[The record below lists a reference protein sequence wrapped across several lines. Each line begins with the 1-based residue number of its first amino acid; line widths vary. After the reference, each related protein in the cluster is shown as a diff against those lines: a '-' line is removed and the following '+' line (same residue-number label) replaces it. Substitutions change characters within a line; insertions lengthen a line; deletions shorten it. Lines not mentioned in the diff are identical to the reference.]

1 MSGAI
6 LMEIDIQL
14 ITNPFRKLK
23 NSHTFRV
30 RTLLI
35 PPQEW
40 DSFRAK
46 KLFLATFPFM
56 KKLLFVLSGIILFSV
71 ASHAQAQKIVA
82 DKILAVVGD
91 KIILKSDIDN
101 AIVDA
106 KRNGA
111 TVPDNADCSILEQAL
126 VSKVLMLQ
134 ALKDSLPLTE
144 EEVEAE
150 LDQKIRY
157 YISQFGSQSEL
168 ERVAGKTIY
177 QLKDDSRESVRE
189 RKLAESMQKKIVDN
203 INVTPTEV
211 KTYFDKIPKD
221 SLPFFES
228 EVEVGQIAVYPK
240 ASRDLEQF
248 MVSELNHYKQEVES
262 KHATFDQ
269 EARLYSEDPGSKDK
283 GGLYEVDRNEKNWDP
298 DFIRAAFR
306 LKDGEIS
313 PVVKT
318 KFGYHIIQMVQRNGD
333 LATIRHILRIPPVT
347 DAEVNE
353 AISKLDS
360 VRSRI
365 IAGTVDFNGAAFKYG
380 EDEEQKYTGPYIMSG
395 DGDTYNRIDEL
406 DKDVVAALSKLKVG
420 EYSQPTVFNNERTG
434 KKGVRI
440 LYLKSRSEP
449 HRMNLRDDYNKIK
462 QAALEEKKYQ
472 ALDKWLTT
480 HIPNYYIMVDPDKAN
495 CQQLQKWTNVQKTYA
510 SNN

>member
-1 MSGAI
+1 M
-6 LMEIDIQL
+6 Q
-14 ITNPFRKLK
+14 
-23 NSHTFRV
+23 
-30 RTLLI
+30 
-35 PPQEW
+35 
-40 DSFRAK
+40 
-46 KLFLATFPFM
+46 
-56 KKLLFVLSGIILFSV
+56 KLLFVLCGIFALSFTSV
-71 ASHAQAQKIVA
+71 AQSKKIVA

-91 KIILKSDIDN
+91 KIILQSDIEN
-101 AIVDA
+101 AIKDA
-106 KRNGA
+106 VRNGG

-126 VSKVLMLQ
+126 ISKVLMLQ
-134 ALKDSLPLTE
+134 ALKDSLPVTDE
-144 EEVEAE
+144 EIESE
-150 LDQKIRY
+150 LDNRIRY
-157 YISQFGSQSEL
+157 YMSQFGSQAEL
-168 ERVAGKTIY
+168 ERVAGKTVY

-189 RKLAESMQKKIVDN
+189 RKLAEAMQKKIVDV

-211 KTYFDKIPKD
+211 KAYFDRIPKD

-228 EVEVGQIAVYPK
+228 EVEVGQIALYPK

-248 MVSELNHYKQEVES
+248 MISELNHYKQEVES
-262 KHATFDQ
+262 KRSTFDQ
-269 EARLYSEDPGSKDK
+269 MAKLYSEDPGSKDK
-283 GGLYEVDRNEKNWDP
+283 GGLYEIDRNEKNWDP

-347 DAEVNE
+347 DAEMTQGL
-353 AISKLDS
+353 SKLDS
-360 VRSRI
+360 VRSKI
-365 IAGTVDFNGAAFKYG
+365 IAGTMDFNGAAFKYG
-380 EDEEQKYTGPYIMSG
+380 EDEEQKYTGPYIMSA

-406 DKDVVAALSKLKVG
+406 DKDVVAVLSKLKVG
-420 EYSQPTVFNNERTG
+420 EYSQPTVFANERTG

-472 ALDKWLTT
+472 SLEKWLTI
-480 HIPNYYIMVDPDKAN
+480 HVPNYYIMIDPDKAN
-495 CQQLQKWTNVQKTYA
+495 CQQLQKWTNIQKTYA
-510 SNN
+510 SKN

>member
-1 MSGAI
+1 
-6 LMEIDIQL
+6 
-14 ITNPFRKLK
+14 
-23 NSHTFRV
+23 
-30 RTLLI
+30 
-35 PPQEW
+35 
-40 DSFRAK
+40 
-46 KLFLATFPFM
+46 M
-56 KKLLFVLSGIILFSV
+56 KKFLFVLSGIIAFSF
-71 ASHAQAQKIVA
+71 AAHAQAKKIVA

-91 KIILKSDIDN
+91 KIILQSDIEN
-101 AIVDA
+101 AIKDA
-106 KRNGA
+106 QRNGA
-111 TVPDNADCSILEQAL
+111 TVPDNADCVILEQAL

-134 ALKDSLPLTE
+134 ALKDSLPITE
-144 EEVEAE
+144 EEIESE
-150 LDQKIRY
+150 LDNRIRY
-157 YISQFGSQSEL
+157 YISQFGSQTEL

-211 KTYFDKIPKD
+211 KAYFERIPKD

-228 EVEVGQIAVYPK
+228 ELEVGQIAVYPK
-240 ASRDLEQF
+240 ASRDLEKF
-248 MVSELNHYKQEVES
+248 MIDELNHYKQEVEAKRS
-262 KHATFDQ
+262 SFDQ
-269 EARLYSEDPGSKDK
+269 AARLYSEDPGSKDK

-347 DAEVNE
+347 EAEMNQGL
-353 AISKLDS
+353 SKLDS
-360 VRSRI
+360 VRSKI
-365 IAGTVDFNGAAFKYG
+365 IAGTMDFNSAAFKYG

-406 DKDVVAALSKLKVG
+406 DKDVVAVLSKLKVG
-420 EYSQPTVFNNERTG
+420 DYSQPTVFSNARNG

-440 LYLKSRSEP
+440 LYLKTRSEP

-472 ALDKWLTT
+472 ALEKWLAT
-480 HIPNYYIMVDPDKAN
+480 HIPNYYIMLDSDKAG
-495 CQQLQKWTNVQKTYA
+495 CQQLQKWTSVQKTYA
-510 SNN
+510 SSN

>member
-1 MSGAI
+1 M
-6 LMEIDIQL
+6 Q
-14 ITNPFRKLK
+14 
-23 NSHTFRV
+23 
-30 RTLLI
+30 
-35 PPQEW
+35 
-40 DSFRAK
+40 
-46 KLFLATFPFM
+46 
-56 KKLLFVLSGIILFSV
+56 KLLFVLCGIFALSFSSV
-71 ASHAQAQKIVA
+71 AQSKKIVA

-91 KIILKSDIDN
+91 KIILQSDIEN
-101 AIVDA
+101 AIKDA
-106 KRNGA
+106 VRNGG

-126 VSKVLMLQ
+126 ISKVLMLQ
-134 ALKDSLPLTE
+134 ALKDSLPVTDE
-144 EEVEAE
+144 EIESE
-150 LDQKIRY
+150 LDNRIRY
-157 YISQFGSQSEL
+157 YMSQFGSQAEL
-168 ERVAGKTIY
+168 ERVAGKTVY

-189 RKLAESMQKKIVDN
+189 RKLAEAMQKKIVDV

-211 KTYFDKIPKD
+211 KAYFDRIPKD

-228 EVEVGQIAVYPK
+228 EVEVGQIALYPK

-248 MVSELNHYKQEVES
+248 MISELNHYKQEVES
-262 KHATFDQ
+262 KRSTFDQ
-269 EARLYSEDPGSKDK
+269 MAKLYSEDPGSKDK
-283 GGLYEVDRNEKNWDP
+283 GGLYEIDRNEKNWDP

-347 DAEVNE
+347 DAEMTQGL
-353 AISKLDS
+353 SKLDS
-360 VRSRI
+360 VRSKI
-365 IAGTVDFNGAAFKYG
+365 IAGTMDFNGAAFKYG
-380 EDEEQKYTGPYIMSG
+380 EDEEQKYTGPYIMSA

-406 DKDVVAALSKLKVG
+406 DKDVVAVLSKLKVG
-420 EYSQPTVFNNERTG
+420 EYSQPTVFANERTG

-472 ALDKWLTT
+472 SLEKWLTI
-480 HIPNYYIMVDPDKAN
+480 HVPNYYIMIDPDKAN
-495 CQQLQKWTNVQKTYA
+495 CQQLQKWTNIQKTYA
-510 SNN
+510 SKN

>member
-1 MSGAI
+1 
-6 LMEIDIQL
+6 
-14 ITNPFRKLK
+14 
-23 NSHTFRV
+23 
-30 RTLLI
+30 
-35 PPQEW
+35 
-40 DSFRAK
+40 
-46 KLFLATFPFM
+46 M
-56 KKLLFVLSGIILFSV
+56 KKVLFVLSGLVLFAI
-71 ASHAQAQKIVA
+71 ASHAQSQKIVA

-91 KIILKSDIDN
+91 KIILQSDIEN
-101 AIVDA
+101 AIKDA
-106 KRNGA
+106 QRNG
-111 TVPDNADCSILEQAL
+111 TTLPPGSDCNILEQAL

-134 ALKDSLPLTE
+134 AQKDSLPLTD

-157 YISQFGSQSEL
+157 YISQFGSQAEL

-189 RKLAESMQKKIVDN
+189 RKLAEAMQKKIVDN
-203 INVTPTEV
+203 VNVTPTEV
-211 KTYFDKIPKD
+211 KAYFDRIPKD

-248 MVSELNHYKQEVES
+248 MISELNHYKQEIEAKQMS
-262 KHATFDQ
+262 FDQ
-269 EARLYSEDPGSKDK
+269 AARMYSEDPGSKDK
-283 GGLYEVDRNEKNWDP
+283 GGLYEIDRNEKNWDP

-347 DAEVNE
+347 DAEMKE
-353 AISKLDS
+353 GIARLDS
-360 VRSRI
+360 ARSKI
-365 IAGTVDFNGAAFKYG
+365 IAGTMDFNTAAFKYG

-406 DKDVVAALSKLKVG
+406 DKDVVATLSKMKVG

-440 LYLKSRSEP
+440 IYLKSRSEP

-472 ALDKWLTT
+472 ALEKWLDN
-480 HIPNYYIMVDPDKAN
+480 HIPNYYIMVDPEKAT
-495 CQQLQKWTNVQKTYA
+495 CQQLQKWTKAEKTYA

>member
-1 MSGAI
+1 M
-6 LMEIDIQL
+6 Q
-14 ITNPFRKLK
+14 
-23 NSHTFRV
+23 
-30 RTLLI
+30 
-35 PPQEW
+35 
-40 DSFRAK
+40 
-46 KLFLATFPFM
+46 
-56 KKLLFVLSGIILFSV
+56 KLLFVICGIFALSFTSV
-71 ASHAQAQKIVA
+71 AQSKKIVA

-91 KIILKSDIDN
+91 KIILQSDIEN
-101 AIVDA
+101 AIKDA
-106 KRNGA
+106 VRNGG

-126 VSKVLMLQ
+126 ISKVLMLQ
-134 ALKDSLPLTE
+134 ALKDSLPVTDE
-144 EEVEAE
+144 EIESE
-150 LDQKIRY
+150 LDNRIRY
-157 YISQFGSQSEL
+157 YMSQFGSQAEL
-168 ERVAGKTIY
+168 ERVAGKTVY

-189 RKLAESMQKKIVDN
+189 RKLAEAMQKKIVDV

-211 KTYFDKIPKD
+211 KAYFDRIPKD

-228 EVEVGQIAVYPK
+228 EVEVGQIALYPK

-248 MVSELNHYKQEVES
+248 MISELNHYKQEVES
-262 KHATFDQ
+262 KRSTFDQ
-269 EARLYSEDPGSKDK
+269 MAKLYSEDPGSKDK
-283 GGLYEVDRNEKNWDP
+283 GGLYEIDRNEKNWDP

-347 DAEVNE
+347 DAEMTQGL
-353 AISKLDS
+353 SKLDS
-360 VRSRI
+360 VRSKI
-365 IAGTVDFNGAAFKYG
+365 IAGTMDFNGAAFKYG
-380 EDEEQKYTGPYIMSG
+380 EDEEQKYTGPYIMSA

-406 DKDVVAALSKLKVG
+406 DKDVVAVLSKLKVG
-420 EYSQPTVFNNERTG
+420 EYSQPTVFANERTG

-472 ALDKWLTT
+472 SLEKWLTI
-480 HIPNYYIMVDPDKAN
+480 HVPNYYIMIDPDKAN
-495 CQQLQKWTNVQKTYA
+495 CQQLQKWTNIQKTYA
-510 SNN
+510 SKN

>member
-1 MSGAI
+1 
-6 LMEIDIQL
+6 
-14 ITNPFRKLK
+14 
-23 NSHTFRV
+23 
-30 RTLLI
+30 
-35 PPQEW
+35 
-40 DSFRAK
+40 
-46 KLFLATFPFM
+46 M
-56 KKLLFVLSGIILFSV
+56 KKLLFGLLGIFLFSII
-71 ASHAQAQKIVA
+71 SDAQSKKIVA

-91 KIILKSDIDN
+91 KIVLQSDIEN
-101 AIVDA
+101 AIKDA
-106 KRNGA
+106 TRNGG
-111 TVPDNADCSILEQAL
+111 TIPDNADCSILEQA
-126 VSKVLMLQ
+126 VISKVLMLQ

-144 EEVEAE
+144 EEIESE
-150 LDQKIRY
+150 LDNRIRY
-157 YISQFGSQSEL
+157 YISQFGSQTEL

-189 RKLAESMQKKIVDN
+189 RKLAESMQKKIVDI

-211 KTYFDKIPKD
+211 KAYFERIPKD

-228 EVEVGQIAVYPK
+228 ELEVGQIAVYPK

-248 MVSELNHYKQEVES
+248 MVSELNHYKQEIEA
-262 KHATFDQ
+262 KHTTFDQ
-269 EARLYSEDPGSKDK
+269 AARLYSEDPGSKEK
-283 GGLYEVDRNEKNWDP
+283 GGLYEIDRNEKNWDP

-318 KFGYHIIQMVQRNGD
+318 KFGYHLIQMVQRNGD

-347 DAEVNE
+347 DAEM
-353 AISKLDS
+353 AQGLSKLDS
-360 VRSRI
+360 VRSKI
-365 IAGTVDFNGAAFKYG
+365 IAGIMNFNTAAFKYG
-380 EDEEQKYTGPYIMSG
+380 EDEEQKYTGPYIMSS

-406 DKDVVAALSKLKVG
+406 DKDVVAVLSRIKVG
-420 EYSQPTVFNNERTG
+420 DFSQPSVFTNERTG

-440 LYLKSRSEP
+440 LYLKTRTEP

-480 HIPNYYIMVDPDKAN
+480 HIPSYYIMIDPDKAN
-495 CQQLQKWTNVQKTYA
+495 CQQLQKWTNMQKTYA
-510 SNN
+510 SKN

>member
-1 MSGAI
+1 
-6 LMEIDIQL
+6 
-14 ITNPFRKLK
+14 
-23 NSHTFRV
+23 
-30 RTLLI
+30 
-35 PPQEW
+35 
-40 DSFRAK
+40 
-46 KLFLATFPFM
+46 M
-56 KKLLFVLSGIILFSV
+56 KKFLFVLFGVFVFAIVCNSQSK
-71 ASHAQAQKIVA
+71 KIVA

-91 KIILKSDIDN
+91 KIILQSDIEN
-101 AIVDA
+101 AIKDA
-106 KRNGA
+106 VRNGG
-111 TVPDNADCSILEQAL
+111 TVPDNAECSILEQAL
-126 VSKVLMLQ
+126 ISKVLMLQ
-134 ALKDSLPLTE
+134 ALKDSLPVTE
-144 EEVEAE
+144 EEIESE
-150 LDQKIRY
+150 LDNRIRY
-157 YISQFGSQSEL
+157 YMSQFGSQAEL
-168 ERVAGKTIY
+168 ERVAGKTVY

-189 RKLAESMQKKIVDN
+189 RKLAEAMQKKIVDV

-211 KTYFDKIPKD
+211 KAYFDRIPKD

-262 KHATFDQ
+262 KRSTFDQ
-269 EARLYSEDPGSKDK
+269 MARLYSEDPGSKDK
-283 GGLYEVDRNEKNWDP
+283 GGLYEIDRNEKNWDP

-347 DAEVNE
+347 DAE
-353 AISKLDS
+353 ITQGLSKLDS
-360 VRSRI
+360 VRSKI
-365 IAGTVDFNGAAFKYG
+365 IAGTMDFNGAAFKYG

-406 DKDVVAALSKLKVG
+406 DKDVVAVLSKLKVG
-420 EYSQPTVFNNERTG
+420 EYSQPTVFTNERTG

-440 LYLKSRSEP
+440 LYLKTRSEP

-472 ALDKWLTT
+472 SLEKWLTS
-480 HIPNYYIMVDPDKAN
+480 HVPNYYIMIDSDRAN
-495 CQQLQKWTNVQKTYA
+495 CQQLQKWTNIQKTYA
-510 SNN
+510 SKN

>member
-14 ITNPFRKLK
+14 ITNPFRELK
-23 NSHTFRV
+23 NSCTFRV